1 MLEWIHML
9 IRNTALLIF
18 ALLSASALAENK
30 PKYGHEATLLR
41 KSHEYIEKHTA
52 PDFWAMMPYY
62 TAQQTGSACS
72 VASVS
77 MVINAARA
85 SQNLTADDEL
95 ATQNNVLKKTADEE
109 WTKAVGDKGGGRT
122 LDQLGVEVE
131 KAFKAYGFGNAKVDV
146 IHVDDLSTAS
156 REKIHSALVE
166 NEKTAKDFII
176 ANFIQ
181 GVYTGDADVGHI
193 APVAAF
199 DTKTKR
205 VLILDPD
212 RDWYEPYWV
221 PEDTF
226 IKGMNTQDKLGGG
239 GKFRGLVW
247 VHTGQ

>member
-1 MLEWIHML
+1 MLL
-9 IRNTALLIF
+9 RNTALIALS
-18 ALLSASALAENK
+18 LLSCSAFAENK
-30 PKYGHEATLLR
+30 PKYGREATLLR
-41 KSHEYIEKHTA
+41 KSHEYIQKHTA

-62 TAQQTGSACS
+62 TAQQTGAACS

-77 MVINAARA
+77 MVINAARTEQA
-85 SQNLTADDEL
+85 LTADDEL

-122 LDQLGVEVE
+122 LDQLGVVTE
-131 KAFKAYGFGNAKVDV
+131 KAFKAYGFDHATVEV
-146 IHVDDLSTAS
+146 IHVDDLSAAT
-156 REKIHSALVE
+156 RYKIHNALVE
-166 NEKTAKDFII
+166 NEKGPKDFII

-181 GVYTGDADVGHI
+181 GVYTGDADAGHI

-221 PEDTF
+221 SEDTF
-226 IKGMNTQDKLGGG
+226 VKGMNTQDKIG

-247 VHTGQ
+247 VHTGK